1 MWVTSP
7 SSRASIAGG
16 DNPQVVRGAVLIIIA
31 VVLGFIL
38 LAYGFPGADETVS
51 SSDDGVIETD
61 SGGDGDTGSGPSV
74 ATTAPPT
81 TAGAARSPGEV
92 TVLVANG
99 SGVSGAA
106 QTFTDTL
113 NADGYV
119 TAEPANADR
128 KDYTTT
134 TIYYVGEEQAEAAAV
149 ATALGI
155 DPASVQ
161 PMPDPPPTADGDLR
175 NSTVLVIV
183 GTDNAG

>member
-1 MWVTSP
+1 VTSP
-7 SSRASIAGG
+7 GSRASIAGG
-16 DNPQVVRGAVLIIIA
+16 DNPQIVRGAVLIAIA
-31 VVLGFIL
+31 VVLGFVL
-38 LAYGFPGADETVS
+38 LAYGFPDADDTVSTADDGSIVDETA
-51 SSDDGVIETD
+51 DQGDGV
-61 SGGDGDTGSGPSV
+61 GPSV

-81 TAGAARSPGEV
+81 TAGAARAPGEV

-106 QTFTDTL
+106 QAFTDTL

-134 TIYYVGEEQAEAAAV
+134 VTYYVGEEQAEAAAV
-149 ATALGI
+149 ATALGL